1 MDKQEI
7 KKSEIYASLMQDK
20 LTAEMELKNVVA
32 KLDAIY
38 REVGKAILE
47 HNLSVA
53 DIDLSN
59 HGETTCENSWNNSSG
74 VILTNE
80 EMKNFI
86 VKVGRSELFEELK
99 QMSEGNAVMRIPSSR
114 YLKAIR
120 ATLHTL
126 GFDAKWIDTTF
137 RDALEE
143 YYPVPHGGAMMR
155 QFMACF
161 MDEFTWDAVPLN
173 FLFDLY
179 IAWCNDIN
187 NTAGMMG
194 CEQFAQVLKKN
205 ISAYPDW
212 KFEAPLN
219 VSESDTLAVEP
230 IAKDFNLKSWLGA
243 PCYADNAKKGMQECC
258 KIGGIRR
265 VA

>member
-7 KKSEIYASLMQDK
+7 KKSKIYASLMQ
-20 LTAEMELKNVVA
+20 EP
-32 KLDAIY
+32 
-38 REVGKAILE
+38 
-47 HNLSVA
+47 
-53 DIDLSN
+53 N
-59 HGETTCENSWNNSSG
+59 HGETTCEHSWNNSSG

-120 ATLHTL
+120 ATLHAL
-126 GFDAKWIDTTF
+126 GFDAKWIDTIF

-161 MDEFTWDAVPLN
+161 MDKFTWDAVPLN

-187 NTAGMMG
+187 DTAGMMG

-205 ISAYPDW
+205 ISAYPEW

-219 VSESDTLAVEP
+219 VSDSDTFAVEP